1 MGRLILTRPPP
12 RPRRPRVYDRLVLI
26 GLMSR
31 PPSPSRPPCSSPPS
45 GSLMVLEVMMLTL
58 SDR

>member
-1 MGRLILTRPPP
+1 MGRLILTRPSP

-31 PPSPSRPPCSSPPS
+31 SPPRSSPPS